1 MSNNIDLKQGLNIPI
16 SGAAVQKTRK
26 TVSPDVIAV
35 KPTDFKGLSPRLL
48 VKEGDRVLAGS
59 PVLADK
65 KNPDILVTS
74 PVSGTVSE
82 VVRGEKRKLLEV
94 KIKAD
99 GQQEYVDFGSHKVSE
114 MTADDVKELLL
125 KSGLWAGL
133 VQRPYGIV
141 ADPSAEPKAIFVSAF
156 STAPL
161 AARGSDWNRH
171 RQHLGKGH
179 DHRTSRLRRQKGR
192 LRGLGHSSH
201 IQNLNNPI
209 MMTDFNE

>member
-35 KPTDFKGLSPRLL
+35 KPTDFKGLTPRLL

-133 VQRPYGIV
+133 VQDRKSV
-141 ADPSAEPKAIFVSAF
+141 V
-156 STAPL
+156 
-161 AARGSDWNRH
+161 
-171 RQHLGKGH
+171 
-179 DHRTSRLRRQKGR
+179 
-192 LRGLGHSSH
+192 
-201 IQNLNNPI
+201 
-209 MMTDFNE
+209 